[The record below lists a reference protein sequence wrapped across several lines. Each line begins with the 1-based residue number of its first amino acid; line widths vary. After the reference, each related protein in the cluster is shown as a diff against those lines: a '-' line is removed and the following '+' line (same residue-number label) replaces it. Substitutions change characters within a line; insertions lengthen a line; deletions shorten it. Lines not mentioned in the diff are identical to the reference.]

1 MSHLVGLSKLMDWE
15 TIALIFPFLLK
26 GARFTVFLTLAV
38 VLISTPLA
46 FAVAVGRDSPWK
58 PLSSTLA
65 ITSWVARG
73 IPPLIIL
80 FFMFFALPGFGLALS
95 AAQAGVIGMTL
106 YTTFYY
112 AEAVRAGLASA
123 DPGQY
128 LAARSLGLT
137 PLHTFRRII
146 LPPAM
151 SSILPPYIS
160 YTMDTV
166 KGTSLLAAISVAELM
181 GNAKQMIASTVRPIE
196 ILIVVALM
204 YGLFNMTL
212 VAAHS
217 FVEGRIH
224 WR

>member
-1 MSHLVGLSKLMDWE
+1 MSHPVGVSKLMDWQ
-15 TIALIFPFLLK
+15 TIALISPFLLK
-26 GARFTVFLTLAV
+26 GARFTVILTVAV
-38 VLISTPLA
+38 VLLSTPLA
-46 FAVAVGRDSPWK
+46 FAVAVARNSRWR
-58 PLSSTLA
+58 PLTSSLA
-65 ITSWVARG
+65 ITSWVVRG

-80 FFMFFALPGFGLALS
+80 FFMFFVLPGFGLALS
-95 AAQAGVIGMTL
+95 AVQAGVLGMTV

-123 DPGQY
+123 EPGQY
-128 LAARSLGLT
+128 LAARSLGLS

-146 LPPAM
+146 VPPAM

-166 KGTSLLAAISVAELM
+166 KGTSLLAAISVAELT
-181 GNAKQMIASTVRPIE
+181 GNARQMIASTVRPIE
-196 ILIVVALM
+196 ILLVVGLM
-204 YGLFNMTL
+204 YGLFNIAL

-217 FVEGRIH
+217 FVERRIR